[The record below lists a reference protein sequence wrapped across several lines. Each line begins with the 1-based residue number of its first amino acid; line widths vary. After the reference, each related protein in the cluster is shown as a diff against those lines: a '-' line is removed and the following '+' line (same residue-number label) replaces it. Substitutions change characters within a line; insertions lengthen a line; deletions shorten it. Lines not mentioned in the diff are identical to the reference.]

1 MLTLAWDT
9 ETDGLV
15 LDREKPSHPGQPH
28 LVELGCVLYD
38 GEESRVVCNLVVYQP
53 LLGTI
58 PEKATSVHGLSFDM
72 TGKLG
77 VPLVVACAIFSNL
90 VKLSDRQVGHNT
102 QFDIK
107 LMQAE
112 FHRLGRPFP
121 VMNPLCTRE
130 LSEPILK
137 LPPTERMIKYGHGDK
152 FKSPNLTECW
162 RFFFDEP
169 LIGAHGAQ
177 VDARASARVLFE
189 IERRNA
195 AHTA

>member
-1 MLTLAWDT
+1 
-9 ETDGLV
+9 
-15 LDREKPSHPGQPH
+15 
-28 LVELGCVLYD
+28 
-38 GEESRVVCNLVVYQP
+38 
-53 LLGTI
+53 
-58 PEKATSVHGLSFDM
+58 
-72 TGKLG
+72 
-77 VPLVVACAIFSNL
+77 
-90 VKLSDRQVGHNT
+90 
-102 QFDIK
+102 
-107 LMQAE
+107 MQAE